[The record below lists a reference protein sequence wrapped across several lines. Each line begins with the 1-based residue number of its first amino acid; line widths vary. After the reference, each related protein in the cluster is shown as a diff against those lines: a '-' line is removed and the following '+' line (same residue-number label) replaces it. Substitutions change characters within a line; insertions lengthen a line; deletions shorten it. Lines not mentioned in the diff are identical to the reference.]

1 MSKYSNIT
9 IAILAAGAS
18 TRIGSSKQLL
28 KWEDKT
34 LLQHAIHTAKQTT
47 VNKVIV
53 VLGANAE
60 VIASGI
66 KDSSVSTLI
75 NNEWQQGLG
84 KSIACVSNFIMNSED
99 KSDGLLV
106 LLADQPFVTT
116 EHLDKMILQFVKH
129 ENGIIATAYNPK
141 QKGVPVLF
149 DKSYF
154 KELSEIT
161 GDDGAKS
168 VLKKYSGQ
176 LETIIPN
183 FENYDIDTMSDYN
196 RLKKT

>member
-18 TRIGSSKQLL
+18 TRMGSPKQLL

-47 VNKVIV
+47 ASNVIV

-60 VIASGI
+60 VITSEIENTA
-66 KDSSVSTLI
+66 VSTLI

-84 KSIACVSNFIMNSED
+84 KSIACVSDFMKNSED
-99 KSDGLLV
+99 KSDGLLIT
-106 LLADQPFVTT
+106 LADQPFVTT
-116 EHLDKMILQFVKH
+116 EYLDKMILQFSNH

-168 VLKKYSGQ
+168 VLKKYNGQ

-183 FENYDIDTMSDYN
+183 FENYDIDTTSDYN
-196 RLKKT
+196 RLKKI